1 MIYRFFGIFG
11 HFLILLNG
19 LWIFFIFLTPLQIT
33 LTPIWNSQLLFWQ
46 LWYFFNWHTLSS
58 TRLGGILF
66 CVCEV
71 TIKSQNTQ
79 CLKIQILKNV
89 SLYFIRKNYGKF
101 IISSHFIFGRKIRM
115 RHFWDFLKHCVAKA
129 LQPFHVQFVSKWSL
143 EVHLLNWIDHNSRKK
158 INYVD
163 FKTSCLVD
171 KWAPLHH
178 HVFLVLL

>member
-11 HFLILLNG
+11 HFLILVNG

-79 CLKIQILKNV
+79 CLKIQNSQKCLTL
-89 SLYFIRKNYGKF
+89 LYQEKLWKIHNFISFY
-101 IISSHFIFGRKIRM
+101 
-115 RHFWDFLKHCVAKA
+115 FWQENSNETFLG
-129 LQPFHVQFVSKWSL
+129 F
-143 EVHLLNWIDHNSRKK
+143 
-158 INYVD
+158 
-163 FKTSCLVD
+163 FKTLCCKSLTAISCPVC
-171 KWAPLHH
+171 
-178 HVFLVLL
+178 V

>member
-1 MIYRFFGIFG
+1 M
-11 HFLILLNG
+11 
-19 LWIFFIFLTPLQIT
+19 WIFFIFLTPLQIT

-79 CLKIQILKNV
+79 CLKILKNV
-89 SLYFIRKNYGKF
+89 SLYYIRKNYFLARKF
-101 IISSHFIFGRKIRM
+101 NFFEKIWKIQNFISFY
-115 RHFWDFLKHCVAKA
+115 FWQENSNGTFLGFFKYCVAKA

-143 EVHLLNWIDHNSRKK
+143 EVHLLNWIDHSSRKK

>member
-1 MIYRFFGIFG
+1 MVCEFSLSFSLHSKLHWR
-11 HFLILLNG
+11 
-19 LWIFFIFLTPLQIT
+19 PSQ
-33 LTPIWNSQLLFWQ
+33 NSQLLFWQ

-66 CVCEV
+66 CVRSDHKKPKHTMFEN
-71 TIKSQNTQ
+71 SQK
-79 CLKIQILKNV
+79 CLTL
-89 SLYFIRKNYGKF
+89 LYQEKLFFNFLKNYGKF

-143 EVHLLNWIDHNSRKK
+143 EVHLLNWIDHSSRKK

-178 HVFLVLL
+178 HVFLVLLLQGGQPRF